1 MGKTSRVCITIQNS
15 LLEEVKKLAKQEKTS
30 VSGIINKYLYH
41 ALVEKRKKEAGMKV
55 LELVKE
61 KPLTEEQIRE
71 AMEEIRKMR
80 KESRKWW

>member
-30 VSGIINKYLYH
+30 VSGIINKYLYQ
-41 ALVEKRKKEAGMKV
+41 AIVEKRRKETGMKV

-61 KPLTEEQIRE
+61 KPLTEEQVRE
-71 AMEEIRKMR
+71 AVEEIRKMR
-80 KESRKWW
+80 KEFRKWW